1 MMIIRQTRDIPTN
14 NTLWGYLNKN
24 NIEYS
29 FYTYYT
35 TQLTVYKIFT
45 DNEEHIKTIDKI
57 IGGEKNDW
65 KGIKAI

>member
-57 IGGEKNDW
+57 IGGEKND
-65 KGIKAI
+65 